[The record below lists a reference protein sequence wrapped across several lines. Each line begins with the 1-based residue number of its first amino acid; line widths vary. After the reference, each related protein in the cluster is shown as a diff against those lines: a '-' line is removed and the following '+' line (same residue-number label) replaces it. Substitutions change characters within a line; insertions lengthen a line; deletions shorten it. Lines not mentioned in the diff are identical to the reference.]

1 VRRVG
6 TASVRE
12 AVALALGHRPAP
24 SDLHELLSPLLRDP
38 DPAVRRAALRSS
50 GRAQRRTD
58 IPVLIDALSRR
69 DQAEAARSGLAA
81 FGDRVTGTLGDYL
94 SDASVGSP
102 VRHEI
107 PRVLADIATQEAADA
122 LLRLRERSD
131 VRLSYRAL
139 KSLNRI
145 RRANPQVRLPRA
157 RVTEDLEH
165 DARSYL
171 VAFVH
176 YRSCPIG
183 GTRSGERLLCIV
195 LNERMDQALD
205 RVFRRLA
212 LIYPSEDIYAA
223 FRGVT
228 STDRRARGNAIEYLE
243 NALSA
248 DHRELVLPLVDDSGD
263 EERLRVARTRYALRF
278 DDMTSSLDA
287 ILQSDDSW
295 LRTVALFVA
304 GSRRETALLGRV
316 EANLAARD
324 PAVRETAAW
333 ARLALST
340 G

>member
-1 VRRVG
+1 MLKYPG
-6 TASVRE
+6 SV
-12 AVALALGHRPAP
+12 A
-24 SDLHELLSPLLRDP
+24 
-38 DPAVRRAALRSS
+38 
-50 GRAQRRTD
+50 
-58 IPVLIDALSRR
+58 
-69 DQAEAARSGLAA
+69 
-81 FGDRVTGTLGDYL
+81 
-94 SDASVGSP
+94 SP

-122 LLRLRERSD
+122 LLRLRERGD

-145 RRANPQVRLPRA
+145 RHANPQVRLPRT
-157 RVTEDLEH
+157 RVTEDLAH
-165 DARSYL
+165 DVRSYL
-171 VAFVH
+171 FAFVH

-183 GTRSGERLLCIV
+183 DTRSGERLLCIV

-212 LIYPSEDIYAA
+212 LIYPREDIYAA

-228 STDRRARGNAIEYLE
+228 SIDRRARGNAIEYLE

-248 DHRELVLPLVDDSGD
+248 EHRELVLPLVDDSGD
-263 EERLRVARTRYALRF
+263 EERLRVARTRYGLRF

-287 ILQSDDSW
+287 ILQSEDSW

-304 GSRRETALLGRV
+304 GSRREHALLGRV

-324 PAVRETAAW
+324 PGVRETAAW
-333 ARLALST
+333 ARLALSA